1 MAKVDLRHAYRSVPV
16 HPSWTALGLKWR
28 FSGQK
33 SYSYLVDTRL
43 PFGCR
48 SAPGIFH
55 RIMQTVKRMMIR
67 RGFNLIVVYLD
78 DFLVIGRTKEECQLA
93 FDTLCSLLCDLGF
106 QLILPKLVSP
116 CQSFVL
122 LCVHLDTITLTF
134 SLPSAKLQD
143 QQITVA

>member
-1 MAKVDLRHAYRSVPV
+1 MAKVDLRHAYCSVPM
-16 HPSWTALGLKWR
+16 HPSSWTALGLKWR

-43 PFGCR
+43 PF
-48 SAPGIFH
+48 
-55 RIMQTVKRMMIR
+55 
-67 RGFNLIVVYLD
+67 VVYLD

-116 CQSFVL
+116 CQSLVL
-122 LCVHLDTITLTF
+122 LGVHLDTITLTF
-134 SLPSAKLQD
+134 SLLSAKLQD